1 MNKTCHR
8 CILMLCALFLLLPIA
23 TMADDKETAV
33 QEQRILDA
41 DKAAE
46 QADEVVAEVSK
57 QQKKLL
63 ATWLHLLDSG
73 EDTDDIAASVLTYA
87 PKVPADLARILQ
99 STAGEGKS
107 VSFLAVLWRTVLA
120 IGLAYLAVR
129 ALLALFRK
137 RLAQFG
143 QAAPSEAGGGSK
155 VWLGLIG
162 NLPRLAAFLLF
173 GIIAIII
180 FLLLAGDVGIK
191 GRMFFQTGL
200 GTILS
205 FMISVV
211 VGRIIFAP
219 GDSKARP
226 LDIAESLAKPLYRA
240 FYIFVGI
247 LLSGMLLVK
256 FVEELGAAPQ
266 TVSWVII
273 ALGSVVII
281 IYGYLIY
288 SLKQPVADG
297 LIDQLEKQEAGLVK
311 KQLAGY
317 WHVSGLIYL
326 MLVWLFWI
334 GQQLTGSEGRS
345 VSLIV
350 SMFIVPL
357 YFVLN
362 HVGKVLINESVESL
376 GLGQISD
383 DEFPEDAEEAF
394 KIEERENKNR
404 RISLRAH
411 QVFKIILFVVLLI
424 WFLSL
429 WGISIPF
436 ASAALNAVFDSLVAI
451 ALALVTWRFANS
463 YIARKLEDSE
473 PKEEQKEEDV
483 DDEFGGA
490 AQRGR
495 SYTLLPMLRK
505 VIGTVL
511 VVMVLLI
518 VISSL
523 GVNIAPL
530 LAGAGVV
537 GLAIG
542 FGAQKLVSDVLSG
555 FFFLLD
561 DAFRI
566 GEYIQAGSIKGTVEA
581 ITLRNVMLRH
591 HLGMLQVVPHSD
603 LGAVTN
609 YMRGG
614 IVIKFPLEFP
624 YDTNIDQV
632 RKIIKKVGIAMLED
646 QELGDD
652 FILPV
657 KSQGVNEITNS
668 VMVIRVKFTA
678 KPGKQFV
685 IKREAFRRITE
696 ALNAKGIYYAHR
708 KVIVD
713 FPEEDKIDRQDEQA
727 RKQALEAGA
736 AAAIAMQA
744 EEQKQQ
750 EKKARE

>member
-394 KIEERENKNR
+394 KIEERENKKR

>member
-205 FMISVV
+205 FMISAV

-394 KIEERENKNR
+394 KIEERKTRNAEYR
-404 RISLRAH
+404 CAPTRFSRSSCS
-411 QVFKIILFVVLLI
+411 
-424 WFLSL
+424 WFC
-429 WGISIPF
+429 
-436 ASAALNAVFDSLVAI
+436 
-451 ALALVTWRFANS
+451 
-463 YIARKLEDSE
+463 
-473 PKEEQKEEDV
+473 
-483 DDEFGGA
+483 
-490 AQRGR
+490 
-495 SYTLLPMLRK
+495 
-505 VIGTVL
+505 
-511 VVMVLLI
+511 
-518 VISSL
+518 
-523 GVNIAPL
+523 
-530 LAGAGVV
+530 
-537 GLAIG
+537 
-542 FGAQKLVSDVLSG
+542 
-555 FFFLLD
+555 
-561 DAFRI
+561 
-566 GEYIQAGSIKGTVEA
+566 
-581 ITLRNVMLRH
+581 
-591 HLGMLQVVPHSD
+591 
-603 LGAVTN
+603 
-609 YMRGG
+609 
-614 IVIKFPLEFP
+614 
-624 YDTNIDQV
+624 
-632 RKIIKKVGIAMLED
+632 
-646 QELGDD
+646 
-652 FILPV
+652 
-657 KSQGVNEITNS
+657 
-668 VMVIRVKFTA
+668 
-678 KPGKQFV
+678 
-685 IKREAFRRITE
+685 
-696 ALNAKGIYYAHR
+696 
-708 KVIVD
+708 
-713 FPEEDKIDRQDEQA
+713 
-727 RKQALEAGA
+727 
-736 AAAIAMQA
+736 
-744 EEQKQQ
+744 
-750 EKKARE
+750 

>member
-1 MNKTCHR
+1 
-8 CILMLCALFLLLPIA
+8 MLCALFLLLPIA

-205 FMISVV
+205 FMISAV

-394 KIEERENKNR
+394 KIEERENKKR

-624 YDTNIDQV
+624 YDTDIDQV